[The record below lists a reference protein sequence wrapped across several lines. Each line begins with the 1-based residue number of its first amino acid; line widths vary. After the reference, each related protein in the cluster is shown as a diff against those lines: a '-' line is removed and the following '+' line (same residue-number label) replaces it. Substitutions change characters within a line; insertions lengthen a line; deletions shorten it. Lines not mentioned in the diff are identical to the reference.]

1 MNQVENK
8 ESWPRNI
15 VITFSS
21 LSKDLP
27 SITIKGG
34 WSMARLFKEK
44 KDWESSLKAINLF
57 WKR

>member
-21 LSKDLP
+21 LLKDLP
-27 SITIKGG
+27 SIITKGG

-44 KDWESSLKAINLF
+44 TDWELSLKAINLF